1 MNKKLQKEISNLE
14 KLHKTESTL
23 KTDKENQLSSLEPK
37 ISAIESKIQKVIPNQ
52 SEYQKLPKLSLLEKL
67 YSFSIDKTK
76 EKISMEINYEDLKKE
91 NKQKEIELEKTLK
104 KLQELDSIN
113 TKEIENRKEDLSE
126 ILNKQA
132 GHLDKQHYI
141 ISPEQMS
148 LYLTSPLAL
157 AKNLKDVLL
166 GILKETKNKNLKLLK
181 EIDTLSKKLN
191 KMKNKKES
199 DAGDLSTTAKNSS
212 VVENKLNFLK
222 NETNRDTDKQP
233 QLFSNNNIEKCNDSL
248 SSISMELETNLNL
261 DNLPSK
267 DESLRFIDK
276 VIDIKSNIKPI
287 KNSYEAPQVLKY
299 SEPIKIIG
307 PINYK
312 EKTLNLEEKI
322 NEKKMEIDKI
332 KKKLEEIKENKI
344 KIRGE
349 NQKILKNVAHAKTK
363 INIINAQI
371 EVVKNQINEF
381 NQKNNKDE
389 KYLKMYSLKNIVNNH
404 EYYNYY
410 YNNHLELNA
419 SELETNRK

>member
-1 MNKKLQKEISNLE
+1 MNKKLQKEILNLE
-14 KLHKTESTL
+14 KLHKDELSL
-23 KTDKENQLSSLEPK
+23 KTDKQNELSSLEPK
-37 ISAIESKIQKVIPNQ
+37 ISAIESKIQKFITNQ
-52 SEYQKLPKLSLLEKL
+52 SEYEKFPKLSLLEKL
-67 YSFSIDKTK
+67 YKYSLDKTK
-76 EKISMEINYEDLKKE
+76 EKIFMELNYEDLKKQ

-113 TKEIENRKEDLSE
+113 AKEIENKTEDLSD

-148 LYLTSPLAL
+148 LYLSSPLAL
-157 AKNLKDVLL
+157 AKNLKDILL
-166 GILKETKNKNLKLLK
+166 GTLKETKNKNLKLLK
-181 EIDTLSKKLN
+181 EIDTLTKKLN
-191 KMKNKKES
+191 KIKNKKES

-212 VVENKLNFLK
+212 AAENRLNFLK
-222 NETNRDTDKQP
+222 NETNRDIERNN
-233 QLFSNNNIEKCNDSL
+233 LLSNNNIEKCNDSV
-248 SSISMELETNLNL
+248 SSISMELETNLDL
-261 DNLPSK
+261 YNLPSK

-287 KNSYEAPQVLKY
+287 KNSFEGPQILKY
-299 SEPIKIIG
+299 SEPIKIEG

-312 EKTLNLEEKI
+312 EKALNLDEKI
-322 NEKKMEIDKI
+322 EDKKIEIDKI
-332 KKKLEEIKENKI
+332 KKKLEEIKEKKI
-344 KIRGE
+344 KVRGE

-363 INIINAQI
+363 IDIINAQI
-371 EVVKNQINEF
+371 NVVKNQINEF
-381 NQKNNKDE
+381 NKKNNSDG

-410 YNNHLELNA
+410 YNNHMDFND

>member
-1 MNKKLQKEISNLE
+1 MNKKLQKEILNLE
-14 KLHKTESTL
+14 KLHKDELSL
-23 KTDKENQLSSLEPK
+23 KTDKQNELSSLEPK
-37 ISAIESKIQKVIPNQ
+37 ISAIESKIQKFITNQ
-52 SEYQKLPKLSLLEKL
+52 SEYEKLPKLSLLEKL
-67 YSFSIDKTK
+67 YKYSLDKTK
-76 EKISMEINYEDLKKE
+76 EKIFMELNYEDLKKQ

-113 TKEIENRKEDLSE
+113 AKEIENKTEDLSD

-148 LYLTSPLAL
+148 LYLSSPLAL
-157 AKNLKDVLL
+157 AKNLKDILL
-166 GILKETKNKNLKLLK
+166 GTLKETKNKNLKLLK
-181 EIDTLSKKLN
+181 EIDTLTKKLN
-191 KMKNKKES
+191 KIKNKKES

-212 VVENKLNFLK
+212 AAENRLNFLK
-222 NETNRDTDKQP
+222 NETNRDIERNN
-233 QLFSNNNIEKCNDSL
+233 LLSNNNIEKCNDSV
-248 SSISMELETNLNL
+248 SSISMELETNLDL
-261 DNLPSK
+261 YNLPSK

-287 KNSYEAPQVLKY
+287 KNSFEGPQILKY
-299 SEPIKIIG
+299 SEPIKIEG

-312 EKTLNLEEKI
+312 EKALNLDEKI
-322 NEKKMEIDKI
+322 EDKKIEIDKI
-332 KKKLEEIKENKI
+332 KKKLEEIKEKKI
-344 KIRGE
+344 KVRGE

-363 INIINAQI
+363 IDIINAQI
-371 EVVKNQINEF
+371 NVVKNQINEF
-381 NQKNNKDE
+381 NKKNNSDG

-410 YNNHLELNA
+410 YNNHMDFND

>member
-1 MNKKLQKEISNLE
+1 MNKKLQKEILNLE
-14 KLHKTESTL
+14 KLHKDELSL
-23 KTDKENQLSSLEPK
+23 KTDKQNELSSLEPK
-37 ISAIESKIQKVIPNQ
+37 ISAIESKIQKFITNQ
-52 SEYQKLPKLSLLEKL
+52 SEYEKLPKLSLLEKL
-67 YSFSIDKTK
+67 YKYSLDKTK
-76 EKISMEINYEDLKKE
+76 EKIFMELNYEDLKKQ

-113 TKEIENRKEDLSE
+113 AKEIENKTEDLSD

-148 LYLTSPLAL
+148 LYLSSPLAL
-157 AKNLKDVLL
+157 AKNLKDILL
-166 GILKETKNKNLKLLK
+166 GTLKETKNKNLKLLK
-181 EIDTLSKKLN
+181 EIDTLTKKLN
-191 KMKNKKES
+191 KIKNKKES

-212 VVENKLNFLK
+212 AAENRLNFLK
-222 NETNRDTDKQP
+222 NETNRDIERNN
-233 QLFSNNNIEKCNDSL
+233 LLSNNNIEKCNDSL
-248 SSISMELETNLNL
+248 SSISMELETNLDL
-261 DNLPSK
+261 YNLPSK

-287 KNSYEAPQVLKY
+287 KNSFEGPQILKY
-299 SEPIKIIG
+299 SEPIKIEG

-312 EKTLNLEEKI
+312 EKALNLDEKI
-322 NEKKMEIDKI
+322 EDKKIEIDKI
-332 KKKLEEIKENKI
+332 KKKLEEIKEKKI
-344 KIRGE
+344 KVRGE

-363 INIINAQI
+363 IDIINAQI
-371 EVVKNQINEF
+371 NVVKNQINEF
-381 NQKNNKDE
+381 NKKNNSDG

-410 YNNHLELNA
+410 YNNHMDFND